1 MTSPKAL
8 SGRQTIETMN
18 WPEFDRNGDLPPA
31 IHQATLNEVLQKFG
45 VGTLQRRVVGR
56 RLERIHR
63 LASSTGKVARFVVF
77 GSFVTAKPDPNDVDV
92 FILMDNSF
100 DANEVSGEAA
110 IIFDHQSAQNVEGA
124 SVFWIRRLAAIG
136 GEQAALE
143 HWQVKRDKSQ
153 RGIVEVIGHDTE

>member
-1 MTSPKAL
+1 
-8 SGRQTIETMN
+8 MN

-143 HWQVKRDKSQ
+143 HWQAKRDKTQ